1 MTRVLVVD
9 DEPLIAESLLVYLQD
24 EGMDVISADSGE
36 DALQLARQSGDA
48 FHVCIMDM
56 RLPGV
61 DGNRAIREL
70 AAMYPAMKFVIHTGS
85 VDYSLPD
92 DLRSLGVSENYLFR
106 KPVSDMAS
114 LAKAIKELVD

>member
-9 DEPLIAESLLVYLQD
+9 DEPLIADSLLVYLQD
-24 EGMDVISADSGE
+24 EGMEVITAESGE
-36 DALQLARQSGDA
+36 EAVELARTSRG
-48 FHVCIMDM
+48 FNVCIMDM

-70 AAMYPAMKFVIHTGS
+70 ASLCPSMKFVIHTGS
-85 VDYSLPD
+85 VDYSLPE

-106 KPVSDMAS
+106 KPLSDMAS
-114 LAKAIKELVD
+114 LANAVRELVE

>member
-9 DEPLIAESLLVYLQD
+9 DEPLIADSLLVYLQD
-24 EGMDVISADSGE
+24 EGMDVITADSGE
-36 DALQLARQSGDA
+36 DALKLARESGG
-48 FHVCIMDM
+48 FNVCIMDM

-61 DGNRAIREL
+61 DGNLAIREL

-92 DLRSLGVSENYLFR
+92 DLRSLGVSEDYLFR

-114 LAKAIKELVD
+114 LADAVKALVA

>member
-9 DEPLIAESLLVYLQD
+9 DEPLIADSLLVYLQD
-24 EGMDVISADSGE
+24 EGMEVITADSGE
-36 DALQLARQSGDA
+36 EALELARTSGG
-48 FHVCIMDM
+48 FNVCIMDM

-70 AAMYPAMKFVIHTGS
+70 ASLYPTMKFVIHTGS

-106 KPVSDMAS
+106 KPLSDMAS
-114 LAKAIKELVD
+114 LADAVRELVE